1 MKKGS
6 RQSTNVIDLRGPKRN
21 VFTDPAEKAIVE
33 AGQKRSDMYNV
44 ELNKKLLDHT
54 PIAKAKSDPIDTIIE
69 RSNFAGNN
77 NPRGRISDLGAS
89 PQRGFSRT
97 IKPQRLKK
105 GK

>member
-1 MKKGS
+1 MKKGA

-33 AGQKRSDMYNV
+33 AGQKRADMYNV
-44 ELNKKLLDHT
+44 ELNKKLTSPT
-54 PIAKAKSDPIDTIIE
+54 PIANHKNDPIDNIIE

-77 NPRGRISDLGAS
+77 DPRGRISDLGVP
-89 PQRGFSRT
+89 PQKFK
-97 IKPQRLKK
+97 KPSK